1 MGNGSTIVVVD
12 DDPRIR
18 ELLRDRFEGESWR
31 VFEAS
36 DRAGLFA
43 LLDAH
48 PVDLVTLDIALGG
61 ENGLDLVREIRASR
75 QIGILMVTGKGELID
90 IVVGLE
96 LGADDYI
103 SKPFELR
110 EVVARVRSVLR
121 RYELARTA
129 SGDRA
134 EASGTGSDVPEIA
147 FGRWR
152 LFPEAR
158 TLVDTDGVS
167 PELSSSEFDLLELF
181 LENPHRALS
190 RGTILARLKG
200 RDWRPSDRIVDNLVA
215 QLRKKLERAGQPRL
229 IGTLR
234 GVGYVFSGDV
244 RRR

>member
-12 DDPRIR
+12 DEPGIR
-18 ELLRDRFEGESWR
+18 ELLRDCFEGESWR

-36 DRAGLFA
+36 DRSGLFA

-48 PVDLVTLDIALGG
+48 PVDLVTLDIALGD

-75 QIGILMVTGKGELID
+75 PIGIVIVTGKGELID
-90 IVVGLE
+90 TVVGLE

-121 RYELARTA
+121 RYELT
-129 SGDRA
+129 RA
-134 EASGTGSDVPEIA
+134 AADGRPRAPGTGSGVPEIA

-158 TLVDTDGVS
+158 RLSDTDGES
-167 PELSSSEFDLLELF
+167 PDLSSSEFDLLELF
-181 LENPHRALS
+181 LENPYRALS
-190 RGTILARLKG
+190 RDTILARLKG
-200 RDWRPSDRIVDNLVA
+200 RDWQPSDRIVDNLVA
-215 QLRKKLERAGQPRL
+215 QLRKKLERPGQPRL

-234 GVGYVFSGDV
+234 GVGYVFSCDV
-244 RRR
+244 ERR